1 MSSLTELTANRPT
14 RTLAAGEILLAQ
26 GDGGGDLFILL
37 SGELSVLRDG
47 VKLASLTLPG
57 TLVGE
62 MSVLLGTRSTA
73 TVQAERESKVRVVR
87 DARQIL
93 EAEPGLAM
101 RVASLVAGR
110 LDATSA
116 LLVEL
121 SKQHRGSEQNVF
133 ARLLNALH
141 MPAADRPSA

>member
-14 RTLAAGEILLAQ
+14 RPLAAGELLLAQ

-47 VKLASLTLPG
+47 VKLASLTQPG

-62 MSVLLGTRSTA
+62 MSVLLGTKSTA

-110 LDATSA
+110 LDATSG

-121 SKQHRGSEQNVF
+121 SKQKGSDQQAEGK
-133 ARLLNALH
+133 
-141 MPAADRPSA
+141 